1 MSIFKV
7 IKKTSPSTSEEIKIS
22 LKKFRQKD
30 LKIDISNLNL
40 IDATKTALMFST
52 KLFTQFPDKSVK
64 WIVKDVETKID
75 YLENIKRLAKE
86 SSNAEEF
93 KEKVKAKYSEYSGL
107 NYLDMT
113 AGYFFPQ
120 A

>member
-52 KLFTQFPDKSVK
+52 KLFTQFPDKTVK
-64 WIVKDVETKID
+64 WIVKDVETKKIISN
-75 YLENIKRLAKE
+75 LILKNMKVEIKNCTVTDR
-86 SSNAEEF
+86 
-93 KEKVKAKYSEYSGL
+93 VYSIR
-107 NYLDMT
+107 
-113 AGYFFPQ
+113 
-120 A
+120 

>member
-52 KLFTQFPDKSVK
+52 KLFTQFPDKTVK
-64 WIVKDVETKID
+64 WIVKDVETKKIISN
-75 YLENIKRLAKE
+75 LILKNMKVEIKNCTVADM
-86 SSNAEEF
+86 
-93 KEKVKAKYSEYSGL
+93 VYSIR
-107 NYLDMT
+107 
-113 AGYFFPQ
+113 
-120 A
+120 

>member
-52 KLFTQFPDKSVK
+52 KLFTQFPDKTVK
-64 WIVKDVETKID
+64 WIVKDVETKKIISN
-75 YLENIKRLAKE
+75 LILKNMKVEIKNCTVADRVYAIR
-86 SSNAEEF
+86 
-93 KEKVKAKYSEYSGL
+93 
-107 NYLDMT
+107 
-113 AGYFFPQ
+113 
-120 A
+120 